1 MFLRGAQPEKA
12 FCMVE
17 AENLGLSEEPVALLH
32 QQALDSRLATKRGC
46 EKMISHFSQPLFLLT
61 GSSLSSRTVSSR
73 VLSAYKGLTAV
84 FGMGT
89 GGSP

>member
-1 MFLRGAQPEKA
+1 MQGLTAGKPVPAAQRAANSKA
-12 FCMVE
+12 DASVS
-17 AENLGLSEEPVALLH
+17 GIYP
-32 QQALDSRLATKRGC
+32 
-46 EKMISHFSQPLFLLT
+46 PLTQKNSASIRCGIFLT